1 MNLIFDLHTNETI
14 FVFFLSSD
22 ELYVVVGQDSNKVK
36 RIINPRESE
45 KYKDY
50 SYIQA
55 LELVRPGL
63 R

>member
-36 RIINPRESE
+36 RIINPKE
-45 KYKDY
+45 
-50 SYIQA
+50 
-55 LELVRPGL
+55 
-63 R
+63 